1 MNHNK
6 ACPCRHHKAG
16 YSLSRDQRGRFSEP
30 LLPPTNGHAAIH
42 RIAIKQPP
50 APTRSSHPATSNPI
64 APQTR
69 HAYPLNAVYTKQ
81 FPVSNIRGE
90 GEHPRGPRRAAGR
103 RRPTENRRDAGAD
116 SGSAPIP
123 RGRNRVDALAATG
136 GCDTGAA
143 ILEGLV
149 AWLVREKER

>member
-42 RIAIKQPP
+42 RVAIKQPP
-50 APTRSSHPATSNPI
+50 GPARGSWHSP
-64 APQTR
+64 AQLHHKSR

-81 FPVSNIRGE
+81 IPVSNIRGG
-90 GEHPRGPRRAAGR
+90 GEHPRGPRRAAR
-103 RRPTENRRDAGAD
+103 RQRPTENRRDAGAD
-116 SGSAPIP
+116 SGSAPIL

-143 ILEGLV
+143 IGDEKV
-149 AWLVREKER
+149 WLPGW